1 MISANNLKGFTLLEV
16 LVALL
21 VIAMTMTAASQS
33 VSSSS
38 RTLSRLQESTFARW
52 VAESEMANIQLGL
65 VKPTAGLASGETL
78 LGGRQ
83 WQWQRSITVAAD
95 PELRRVKIAV
105 ATTDHHQP
113 SSTLVAFVLAKPQA
127 DQK

>member
-1 MISANNLKGFTLLEV
+1 MITTRHRNGFTLLEV

-21 VIAMTMTAASQS
+21 VIAMTMTAAFQS

-38 RTLSRLQESTFARW
+38 QTLSRLQENTFARW
-52 VAESEMANIQLGL
+52 VAESEMTNVQLGL
-65 VKPTAGLASGETL
+65 VKPSVGLVSGNTHF
-78 LGGRQ
+78 GGRQ

-105 ATTDHHQP
+105 ATVDPRQP
-113 SSTLVAFVLAKPQA
+113 SATLVAFVLANPPA
-127 DQK
+127 SDQ